1 METIPIIFAQQKP
14 TFDDLRLHGTTVL
27 TDWGG
32 TEMQKSVK
40 FLFWVDG
47 SRFHFLASTNGRSG
61 MSHPESK
68 PGFYQPELWK
78 YDVAEFFLK
87 STDGTRY
94 LEFNLAPNGAWW
106 SSAFNAPREASP
118 GEPKPI
124 PAVLTSAQQTEN
136 EWQVMASFPLDWLRE
151 NYGFGDKTT
160 LNATFILN
168 SPDQIFLTA
177 GNLGPGEPDFHR
189 PDHFPA
195 IKQISLA

>member
-1 METIPIIFAQQKP
+1 MASIRVISAQKRP
-14 TFDDLRLHGTTVL
+14 TFTDLHRHGTPVL

-47 SRFHFLASTNGRSG
+47 ARFYFLASESGTSG
-61 MSHPESK
+61 MSHPRSTA
-68 PGFYQPELWK
+68 GRYQRELWK

-87 STDGTRY
+87 SSKDGRY

-106 SSAFNAPREASP
+106 SSAFTAPREASP

-124 PAVLTSAQQTEN
+124 RAVLTSAQQTEN
-136 EWQVMASFPLDWLRE
+136 GWQAMASLPLDWLQE

-177 GNLGPGEPDFHR
+177 GDLGPGEPDFHR

-195 IKQISLA
+195 ITEISLA